1 MNNATIIE
9 MAPFEVAEG
18 ITNTQLLNAS
28 AQLEKGFLEQCE
40 GYIARTLVKTGE
52 RNFMDIVYWHSMDDA
67 KKALDKIFESPFCN
81 AYFACMKMAE
91 GVEPQIMH
99 YEVIGSYSK

>member
-9 MAPFEVAEG
+9 MAPFEIAKGVTSA
-18 ITNTQLLNAS
+18 QLLNAS
-28 AQLEKGFLEQCE
+28 DQLEKGFLEKCE
-40 GYIARTLVKTGE
+40 GYIARTLVKTSDS
-52 RNFMDIVYWHSMDDA
+52 NYMDIVYWASMNHA
-67 KKALDKIFESPFCN
+67 KNASDKIFESPFCN
-81 AYFACMKMAE
+81 AYFACMKMSE